1 MPRILAIVVGYKPQE
16 ALLSQSIASYALHV
30 EKVLLW
36 QNSPITFEHP
46 KVELCGDGTNRG
58 IGPALNYARQRVLSE
73 GYDYLLTMD
82 QDSVWEDFPAY
93 LSKALE
99 APEPALLGPFV
110 NEEPA
115 GKGFEPSLL
124 LITSGMLV
132 SAPLLRL
139 LGPWREDFAVDA
151 LDVDYVLRAAALG
164 IPAYKVCAGCL
175 RQQFGQRHKKGLFHV
190 YGYSPDRLYSIYRN
204 HLLLFRLYGEVAE
217 PVKKMFYRRW
227 FGSRPIRILLGENQ
241 RWSKFKAIIRGIRD
255 GRRPYGKRVGVV
267 TWFATP
273 NYGTTLQA
281 YATVKA
287 LELLGLTPALLHR
300 FELPEGFRQVRENL
314 NRLLGIRRFWKYAPD
329 PWPEKTRRI
338 KGFCKTELP
347 SVHIVTKGQLKRLRR
362 HTQLFLAGSD
372 QLWNPLDHF
381 RPFEFLAFAGAVP
394 RAAFAT
400 SLGIDRIPPEFQDRM
415 RSYLE
420 GFGPIS
426 LREQSGVDAVSALT
440 GRKDIALSADPVF
453 LMPASHWRKLAAP
466 AARQEGPYIL
476 CYLLSPQADTE
487 ALREALQGTG
497 IQTVLAVPAGEN
509 PHPVLGEVQ
518 GKTGIREFLSLVEG
532 ASLVVTDSFHG
543 LCMSAILERDML
555 LLRRFRDGESVS
567 QNGRLYHLAS
577 QLGLEDRFWEG
588 SLPAS
593 GVNWTLTRPKVEAL
607 RNLAW
612 EVLRRT
618 VL

>member
-1 MPRILAIVVGYKPQE
+1 MPRILAIVVGYRPQE
-16 ALLSQSIASYALHV
+16 ALLSQSVASYAPHV

-36 QNSPITFEHP
+36 QNSPIAFEHP
-46 KVELCGDGTNRG
+46 KVELCGEGINRG
-58 IGPALNYARQRVLSE
+58 IGPALNYARQRALTE

-82 QDSVWEDFPAY
+82 QDSVWEDFPSY
-93 LSKALE
+93 LSQAFE

-110 NEEPA
+110 NEKPT
-115 GKGFEPSLL
+115 GQGFEPSLL

-132 SAPLLRL
+132 PAPLLRL

-164 IPAYKVCAGCL
+164 IPAYKVCAGTL
-175 RQQFGQRHKKGLFHV
+175 RQQFGQRHKQGLFHV
-190 YGYSPDRLYSIYRN
+190 YGYSPERLYSIYRN
-204 HLLLFRLYGEVAE
+204 HLLLFRQYGEVAE
-217 PVKKMFYRRW
+217 PVKKMFYKRW
-227 FGSRPIRILLGENQ
+227 LGSRPIRILLGEHQ
-241 RWSKFKAIIRGIRD
+241 RWSKFKAIFKGIRD
-255 GRRPYGKRVGVV
+255 GRRPYKRVGVV

-287 LELLGLTPALLHR
+287 LSLLGLNPVLLHR
-300 FELPEGFRQVRENL
+300 FELPEGFSQVRENL
-314 NRLLGIRRFWKYAPD
+314 HRLLKIRRFWKYAPD
-329 PWPEKTRRI
+329 PWPAKTRRI
-338 KGFCKTELP
+338 KAFCKAELP
-347 SVHIVTKGQLKRLRR
+347 SVHVVTKGQLKRLRR

-381 RPFEFLAFAGAVP
+381 RPFEFLAFAGEVP

-400 SLGIDRIPPEFQDRM
+400 SLGIDVIPPEFQDRM

-453 LMPASHWRKLAAP
+453 LMPASHWRKVATP
-466 AARQEGPYIL
+466 AARPEGPYIL
-476 CYLLSPQADTE
+476 CYLLSSRTDAE

-497 IQTVLAVPAGEN
+497 IQKILAVPAGEN
-509 PHPVLGEVQ
+509 PHPALGEVQ
-518 GKTGIREFLSLVEG
+518 GKTGIREFISLLEG

-555 LLRRFRDGESVS
+555 LLKRFRDSEGVS

-577 QLGLEDRFWEG
+577 LLGLEDRFWEG

-593 GVNWTLTRPKVEAL
+593 GVNWTVTRPRLEAL
-607 RNLAW
+607 RNNAW

>member
-1 MPRILAIVVGYKPQE
+1 MPRILAIVVGYRPQE
-16 ALLSQSIASYALHV
+16 ALLSQSIESYASHV

-36 QNSPITFEHP
+36 QNSPISFVHP
-46 KVELCGDGTNRG
+46 KVELCGDSTNRG
-58 IGPALNYARQRVLSE
+58 IGPALNYAREIAISQ

-99 APEPALLGPFV
+99 APESALLGPFV
-110 NEEPA
+110 NEKPA
-115 GKGFEPSLL
+115 GKDFEPSLL

-132 SAPLLRL
+132 SVPLLRL

-151 LDVDYVLRAAALG
+151 LDVDYVLRAASLG
-164 IPAYKVCAGCL
+164 IPAYRVGAGCL
-175 RQQFGQRHKKGLFHV
+175 HQQFGQKHKAGLFHV

-204 HLLLFRLYGEVAE
+204 HLLLFRQYGEVAE
-217 PVKKMFYRRW
+217 PVKTMFYKRW
-227 FGSRPIRILLGENQ
+227 LGSRPIRILLGEKR
-241 RWSKFKAIIRGIRD
+241 RWSKFKAIFRGIRD

-267 TWFATP
+267 TWFGTP

-281 YATVKA
+281 YATIKA
-287 LELLGLTPALLHR
+287 LKLLGLAPFLLHR
-300 FELPEGFRQVRENL
+300 FEQPEGIRQVRKNL
-314 NRLLGIRRFWKYAPD
+314 LRRLGISRLLNGARD

-338 KGFCKTELP
+338 KAFCKAELP
-347 SVHIVTKGQLKRLRR
+347 SAHVVTKGQLKRLLKK
-362 HTQLFLAGSD
+362 TQLFLAGSD

-381 RPFEFLAFAGAVP
+381 RPFEFLAFAGNVP

-400 SLGIDRIPPEFQDRM
+400 SLGIDQIPPEFRERM
-415 RSYLE
+415 RGYLE

-453 LMPASHWRKLAAP
+453 LMPASHWKKMAAP
-466 AARQEGPYIL
+466 ADRPQEPYIL
-476 CYLLSPQADTE
+476 CYLLSSRVDAE
-487 ALREALQGTG
+487 ALKEVLQGTG
-497 IQTVLAVPAGEN
+497 IRTILAVPAGEN
-509 PHPVLGEVQ
+509 PHPALGEVR
-518 GKTGIREFLSLVEG
+518 GNTGIREFVSLVEG

-555 LLRRFRDGESVS
+555 LFRRFRDDENAS

-577 QLGLEDRFWEG
+577 LLGLENRFWEG
-588 SLPAS
+588 ALPAS
-593 GVNWTLTRPKVEAL
+593 SIDWEYTRNQVAAMRE
-607 RNLAW
+607 NAW
-612 EVLRRT
+612 KVLRRT

>member
-1 MPRILAIVVGYKPQE
+1 MPRILAIVVGYRPQE
-16 ALLSQSIASYALHV
+16 ALLSQSIASYAPHV
-30 EKVLLW
+30 GKVLLW
-36 QNSPITFEHP
+36 QNSPIAFEHP
-46 KVELCGDGTNRG
+46 KVELCGDGINRG
-58 IGPALNYARQRVLSE
+58 IGPALNYARQRALSE

-82 QDSVWEDFPAY
+82 QDSVWEDFTSY
-93 LSKALE
+93 LSQSFE

-110 NEEPA
+110 NEKPT
-115 GKGFEPSLL
+115 GQGFEPSLL

-132 SAPLLRL
+132 PASLLRL

-164 IPAYKVCAGCL
+164 IPAYKVCAGTL
-175 RQQFGQRHKKGLFHV
+175 RQQFGQRHKEGLFHV

-204 HLLLFRLYGEVAE
+204 HMLLFRQYGEVAE
-217 PVKKMFYRRW
+217 PVKKMFYKRW
-227 FGSRPIRILLGENQ
+227 FGSRPIRILLGEHQ
-241 RWSKFKAIIRGIRD
+241 RWSKFKAIFQGIRD
-255 GRRPYGKRVGVV
+255 SRRPYGKRVGVV

-287 LELLGLTPALLHR
+287 LSLLGLNPVLLHR
-300 FELPEGFRQVRENL
+300 FELPEGFSQVRENL
-314 NRLLGIRRFWKYAPD
+314 HRLLKIRRFWKYAPD
-329 PWPEKTRRI
+329 PWPVKTRRV
-338 KGFCKTELP
+338 KDFCKAELP
-347 SVHIVTKGQLKRLRR
+347 SVHVVTKGQLNRLRR
-362 HTQLFLAGSD
+362 QTQLFLAGSD
-372 QLWNPLDHF
+372 QLWNPVDHF
-381 RPFEFLAFAGAVP
+381 RPFEFLAFAGDVP

-400 SLGIDRIPPEFQDRM
+400 SLGIDCIPPEFQDRM

-466 AARQEGPYIL
+466 AARPEGPYIL
-476 CYLLSPQADTE
+476 CYLLSSQIDTE
-487 ALREALQGTG
+487 ALKEALLGTG
-497 IQTVLAVPAGEN
+497 IQTILAVPAGEN
-509 PHPVLGEVQ
+509 PHPALGEVQ
-518 GKTGIREFLSLVEG
+518 GKTGIREFISLVEG

-543 LCMSAILERDML
+543 LCISAILERDML
-555 LLRRFRDGESVS
+555 LLKRFRDGEDAS

-577 QLGLEDRFWEG
+577 LLGLEDRFWQD

-593 GVNWTLTRPKVEAL
+593 GVNWTLTRHRLEAL
-607 RNLAW
+607 RDNAW

>member
-1 MPRILAIVVGYKPQE
+1 MPGILAIVVGYRPQE
-16 ALLSQSIASYALHV
+16 ALLRQSIASYAPYV

-36 QNSPITFEHP
+36 QNSPISFAHP

-58 IGPALNYARQRVLSE
+58 IGPALNYARERALSE

-82 QDSVWEDFPAY
+82 QDSVWKDFPAF
-93 LSKALE
+93 LSLARE
-99 APEPALLGPFV
+99 APSDALLGPYV

-115 GKGFEPSLL
+115 GKGGFERSLL

-132 SAPLLRL
+132 PAPLLRL

-164 IPAYKVCAGCL
+164 VPACKVGAGCL
-175 RQQFGQRHKKGLFHV
+175 HQQFGQRHRKGLFHV
-190 YGYSPDRLYSIYRN
+190 YGYSPERLYAIYRN
-204 HLLLFRLYGEVAE
+204 HLLLFRQYGKVAS
-217 PVKKMFYRRW
+217 PVKKMFFKRW
-227 FGSRPIRILLGENQ
+227 MGSRPIRILLGEKQ
-241 RWSKFKAIIRGIRD
+241 RWGKFKAIFRGIRD
-255 GRRPYGKRVGVV
+255 GLRPGREKLGVV

-287 LELLGLTPALLHR
+287 LQLLGQNPVLLHR
-300 FELPEGFRQVRENL
+300 FEQPDHFRQVRENL

-338 KGFCKTELP
+338 KAFCRAELP
-347 SVHIVTKGQLKRLRR
+347 SVHVVTKGQLKRLCKRSR
-362 HTQLFLAGSD
+362 LFLAGSD

-381 RPFEFLAFAGAVP
+381 RPFEFLAFAGEVP

-400 SLGIDRIPPEFQDRM
+400 SLGIDRIPQEFQEPM
-415 RSYLE
+415 RRYLE

-426 LREQSGVDAVSALT
+426 LREQSGVEAVSSLT
-440 GRKDIALSADPVF
+440 GRPDIVLSADPVF
-453 LMPASHWRKLAAP
+453 LLPSSHWRGLAAVP
-466 AARQEGPYIL
+466 PSQPYIL
-476 CYLLSPQADTE
+476 CYLLSSEARTD
-487 ALREALQGTG
+487 ALREALQSTG
-497 IQTVLAVPAGEN
+497 IPTILAIPAGEN
-509 PHPVLGEVQ
+509 PHPALGEVQ
-518 GKTGIREFLSLVEG
+518 GNTGIREFVALVQG

-555 LLRRFRDGESVS
+555 LLRRFRDGEAAS
-567 QNGRLYHLAS
+567 QNGRLYHLAAL
-577 QLGLEDRFWEG
+577 LGLENRFWEG
-588 SLPAS
+588 TLPATP
-593 GVNWTLTRPKVEAL
+593 VDWALTRSRVSAL
-607 RNLAW
+607 REKAW
-612 EVLRRT
+612 TVLRRT